1 VLIHN
6 PSRKRLASRPAVRAA
21 ARRAVGH
28 RKPHPTTLDQ
38 GYQPVKVYM
47 IVRTSMKCAT
57 ARIRGRAARA
67 FTLVELLVVIGIIAL
82 LIGILMPALAR
93 ARAQANTV
101 ACCANLRQIA
111 TAAIMYAQEQ
121 KVYVGYA
128 PGIDRKML
136 LYPYLNQGRNN
147 ADVQTRQVWNCPA
160 NLSPDEQCGYGFN
173 TNLNWVKLNQIRR
186 WSETVAVCDSG
197 TRDGPAS
204 TLSTMCNP
212 PSKSGAGTYRPNPRH
227 PNGTVCVAFVDAHVE
242 TLPMT
247 DPFYPGPEGKWAGN
261 NVLDPADPQYKD
273 QLWDLK

>member
-1 VLIHN
+1 MNI
-6 PSRKRLASRPAVRAA
+6 RTC
-21 ARRAVGH
+21 ARRARARFRG
-28 RKPHPTTLDQ
+28 
-38 GYQPVKVYM
+38 
-47 IVRTSMKCAT
+47 CAS
-57 ARIRGRAARA
+57 RA
-67 FTLVELLVVIGIIAL
+67 FTLVELLVVIGIIGL
-82 LIGILMPALAR
+82 LIAILMPALTR

-136 LYPYLNQGRNN
+136 LYPYLNQGQNN
-147 ADVQTRQVWNCPA
+147 ADVQTRQVWNCPS
-160 NLSPDEQCGYGFN
+160 NLSIEEQCGYGFN
-173 TNLNWVKLNQIRR
+173 TNLNWVKLNQIRS
-186 WSETVAVCDSG
+186 WSETVAICDSG
-197 TRDGPAS
+197 VRDGPTS

-227 PNGTVCVAFVDAHVE
+227 GHATVCVAFVDAHVE

-247 DPFYPGPEGKWAGN
+247 EPFYPGPEGKWPGN
-261 NVLDPADPQYKD
+261 DIIDPSNPAYKD